1 MNLVQD
7 WKRLVKKAWSI
18 RLAVLSGM
26 LSGAEAILPMFV
38 DEMPRGVFAG
48 LSVLA
53 AVGSMIARV
62 VAQPRMYRP

>member
-18 RLAVLSGM
+18 RLAVLSGA
-26 LSGAEAILPMFV
+26 LSGAEAVLPMFV

-48 LSVLA
+48 LSMLA